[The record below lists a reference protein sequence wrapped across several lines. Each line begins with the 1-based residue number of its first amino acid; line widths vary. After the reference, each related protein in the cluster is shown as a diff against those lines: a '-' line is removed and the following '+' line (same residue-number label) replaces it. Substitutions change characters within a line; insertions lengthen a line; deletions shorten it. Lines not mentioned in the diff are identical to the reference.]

1 MGRQLGEKA
10 LMKRVKKVVKDN
22 EELPFGA
29 SAPAVIPKSFGDQ
42 QRNWASLL
50 EGPSGTLTECCYTT
64 WLFVGLYDYEPSIF
78 F

>member
-29 SAPAVIPKSFGDQ
+29 SAPVVIPKSFGDQ
-42 QRNWASLL
+42 QRNW
-50 EGPSGTLTECCYTT
+50 
-64 WLFVGLYDYEPSIF
+64 VMNGLRYLKAPAVL
-78 F
+78 